1 MASSDA
7 LLVTNDWISEF
18 YFTADQSSGTFL
30 AAVKNLVKEWKA
42 EAEEDSGW
50 VSPLDRFTSS
60 RQRLLSELITLHS
73 SVQEVPEEAPV
84 ALRRAKLA
92 EGSTAIAAE
101 LREIF
106 DYRGNVEEYGPL
118 RIYSAPGIEQPTVA
132 VIDALAVDSVE
143 ELVSARTGFLPEDVV
158 FDTETNPDPL
168 KSVAEVMSALISHT
182 PSPTYVV
189 VFAGRHVLLTST
201 GTNGWAEGRY
211 LSVDLQTVAERGD
224 VRSGGETQR
233 AVAAVSGPSLIPNAQ
248 GEIWWDARRE
258 ESVRN
263 AVGVSA
269 DLRDGVRESIEI
281 IANEVVNRRKAQ
293 GLDPLANDQAQ
304 VLAVQSL
311 RYLFR
316 VLFLLYAEASPRL
329 GVVPTG
335 DPDYESGYSIDRLRE
350 LTIKPLTT
358 SSLEGRH
365 FYESLQLLF
374 HLVETGHTPRT
385 AGEDQENPR
394 EGLTFEAMRSD
405 LFRPNRT
412 SLIDEVKLGNKALQ
426 KVLQNLLLTK
436 ETRGRNRGFIS
447 YVALGINQ
455 LGAVYESLMSY
466 TGSFASE
473 ELVEVAPHGDAS
485 NGSWVV
491 PERRLDEDLKVHCV
505 EVLDEEG
512 RPHVRRYQFGE
523 FVFRLSGRERQ
534 RSASYYSPKVLTEF
548 TVQQGLDEL
557 LTEDTTAQE
566 ILDVSVCEPALGSG
580 AFAIEAVNQL
590 AAAYLERRQRE
601 VGRSIDPDEYPQE
614 FQKAK
619 TYIALHNVYGVDLNP
634 TAVELAEVSLW
645 LDTMARGLKAP
656 WFGLRLRSG
665 NSLIGARHA
674 VYSASTVEKAKPKD
688 RMEQAPHRIPLSQ
701 SPAGDGIFHFLL
713 PASGWGTAGG
723 NNEIKKLAPEQA
735 KDLSDWAKRVAAKPT
750 KAQVKELVSLS
761 ERIQYL
767 WGIAERRMIEAER
780 QSRRSIDV
788 WEAEVPAGG
797 EVTREEIEK
806 SLREPNSA
814 YRRLRLVMDAWCA
827 LWFWPVLTDGSV
839 PAPPEFEEWLT
850 TIRLIVGSEYKAKKS
865 AGQESYFG
873 RGDDEWE
880 ALDDIELMFTVE
892 GCENVEKLLD
902 ETPWLREAQRIAKEQ
917 RFFHWELD
925 FAAVFARGGFDLQ
938 VGNPPWVRPR
948 PDVAALLGESD
959 PWWTLNAKPS
969 EAAKRARRP
978 GTLAIP
984 GAEETL
990 LLGLR
995 DTVSLAEFISDAGTY
1010 PELAGTQ
1017 PDLYRTFMSS
1027 VWQHASSRGTSAL
1040 VHPPTHFT
1048 DAKGY
1053 TLRRHT
1059 YRHLRRHWGFINEL
1073 QLFGEVDHHL
1083 SYSVNVYGS
1092 QKNPRFLNTVNIYH
1106 PSTASAS
1113 LVHNGDGPEPGF
1125 KDDEGN
1131 WDLRPH
1137 RSRIQRVELTDLAV
1151 WHQLMEGGDPAVPV
1165 ESARMVYSVNE
1176 SARDVLSKLTNIS
1189 TIGSIAPQ
1197 FSRGWDET
1205 GGRRD
1210 GYFESRWGPAPRW
1223 KDVILQGPYFHVGN
1237 PFFQSRNSTMGGNQD
1252 YSRVDLERLS
1262 SDALP
1267 ITEYKPIYGRDED
1280 GNTDMSR
1287 YDNAYGSWEVPGTES
1302 GTVRRVPVRDFY
1314 RVMWR
1319 AMAASTGERTL
1330 ISSIYPPGTATIN
1343 GVLSAG
1349 ITIGH
1354 HPNQRLALMAAAMT
1368 SLTADF
1374 LTRSTTGNNI
1384 FLSAVERVPRIPED
1398 HPLASAA
1405 VLRILRLNA
1414 LTDAYADLW
1423 ADCWRDEM
1431 ARDSWTGG
1439 NPRHAADSDPRPE
1452 LGDVGPRWTSAT
1464 PLRVDEDRRQ
1474 ALVEIDA
1481 IMAHVTGISIDELCT
1496 TYRTQFGVLYAYDR
1510 GEGRGAY
1517 IYDAAG
1523 RVLPSTVRTAWN
1535 KAGRPE
1541 TGMPEEDRTYVN
1553 PEGRTLVA
1561 QEPFRI
1567 LDREEDMRTA
1577 YREFAP
1583 RLNHQDKN

>member
-42 EAEEDSGW
+42 EAEDGSGW
-50 VSPLDRFTSS
+50 VSPLDRFTSK

-73 SVQEVPEEAPV
+73 DVQEIPEDAPV

-92 EGSTAIAAE
+92 DGSTAIAEE
-101 LREIF
+101 LREMF
-106 DYRGNVEEYGPL
+106 DYRGDVEQYGPL

-132 VIDALAVDSVE
+132 VVDALAVDSVE
-143 ELVSARTGFLPEDVV
+143 ELVSARTGILPEDVI
-158 FDTETNPDPL
+158 FDTETNPDPIG
-168 KSVAEVMSALISHT
+168 SVAGVTSALISHT
-182 PSPTYVV
+182 PAPTYVV

-211 LSVDLQTVAERGD
+211 LSVDLQSVAERGD
-224 VRSGGETQR
+224 LRSGGETQR
-233 AVAAVSGPSLIPNAQ
+233 AVASVSGPSLIPNAQ

-350 LTIKPLTT
+350 LTIKPLTP
-358 SSLEGRH
+358 SSSDGRH

-374 HLVETGHTPRT
+374 HLVETGHTPRA
-385 AGEDQENPR
+385 AGEDQENPH

-485 NGSWVV
+485 HGSWVV

-557 LTEDTTAQE
+557 LTDDTTAQE
-566 ILDVSVCEPALGSG
+566 ILDLSVCEPALGSG

-688 RMEQAPHRIPLSQ
+688 RMGQAPDRIPLSQ
-701 SPAGDGIFHFLL
+701 SPAGQGIFHFLL
-713 PASGWGTAGG
+713 PASGWGAAGG
-723 NNEIKKLAPEQA
+723 NNEIKKLAPEPA
-735 KDLSDWAKRVAAKPT
+735 KDLRDWTKRVAAKPN
-750 KAQVKELVSLS
+750 KSQVKELVSLT

-797 EVTREEIEK
+797 EVTREEIER
-806 SLREPNSA
+806 SLRESNSA

-827 LWFWPVLTDGSV
+827 LWFWPVLSDGSV
-839 PAPPEFEEWLT
+839 PKPPEFDEWLT
-850 TIRLIVGSEYKAKKS
+850 TIRRIVGSEYKVSKYAR
-865 AGQESYFG
+865 QDSYFG
-873 RGDDEWE
+873 RGDDEW
-880 ALDDIELMFTVE
+880 ATLDHIEVMFTAE
-892 GCENVEKLLD
+892 GCEDVEKLLD
-902 ETPWLREAQRIAKEQ
+902 EIPWLQEAQRIAKEQ

-938 VGNPPWVRPR
+938 VGNPPWVRPTIN
-948 PDVAALLGESD
+948 VASLLGDHD
-959 PWWTLNAKPS
+959 PWWVLTQKPS
-969 EAAKRARRP
+969 ESEKRQRHEYS
-978 GTLAIP
+978 LSLND
-984 GAEETL
+984 AEETVL
-990 LLGLR
+990 QGLGE
-995 DTVSLAEFISDAGTY
+995 TVGTAEFVSSACNY
-1010 PELAGTQ
+1010 EPLQNTQ
-1017 PDLYRTFMSS
+1017 PDLYRAFMVQ
-1027 VWQHASSRGTSAL
+1027 VWNHASRRGISSL

-1048 DAKGY
+1048 DARGY
-1053 TLRRHT
+1053 TIRHHT

-1073 QLFGEVDHHL
+1073 QLFSEVDHHL

-1092 QKNPRFLNTVNIYH
+1092 QKDTRFLNAVNIYH

-1125 KDDEGN
+1125 KDDDGN

-1137 RSRIQRVELTDLAV
+1137 RSRIQHVGEEDLRV
-1151 WHQLMEGGDPAVPV
+1151 WHEVMEGGSPETPV
-1165 ESARMVYSVNE
+1165 ASSRMVYTVNA
-1176 SARDVLSKLTNIS
+1176 SAREVLAKLTRDASIS
-1189 TIGSIAPQ
+1189 DLSPQ
-1197 FSRGWDET
+1197 FNSGMHET
-1205 GGRRD
+1205 SARRD
-1210 GYFESRWGPAPRW
+1210 GYFESRWGAAPQW

-1267 ITEYKPIYGRDED
+1267 VTEYKPIYEQDKD
-1280 GNTDMSR
+1280 GNTDTSR
-1287 YDNAYGSWEVPGTES
+1287 YDNAYGSWEVPGNEP
-1302 GTVRRVPVRDFY
+1302 GTVRRAPVRDFY

-1319 AMAASTGERTL
+1319 RMAAGTGERTL
-1330 ISSIYPPGTATIN
+1330 IPAIFPPGTATID
-1343 GVLSAG
+1343 GAFC
-1349 ITIGH
+1349 IGFTDVA
-1354 HPNQRLALMAAAMT
+1354 NRANLLALATTSMT
-1368 SLTADF
+1368 TLLSDF
-1374 LTRSTTGNNI
+1374 LTRATSGNNI
-1384 FLSAVERVPRIPED
+1384 FRAAIDRLPRIPEG

-1405 VLRILRLNA
+1405 ILRILRLNA

-1423 ADCWRDEM
+1423 ADCWREEM
-1431 ARDSWTGG
+1431 THDSWTGG
-1439 NPRHAADSDPRPE
+1439 NTHTAADSGPRPE
-1452 LGDVGPRWTSAT
+1452 LGAVGPQWTQAT

-1496 TYRTQFGVLYAYDR
+1496 TYRTQFGVLYGYDR

-1517 IYDAAG
+1517 IYDASG
-1523 RVLPSTVRTAWN
+1523 RVIPSTVRTAWN

-1541 TGMPEEDRTYVN
+1541 SGMPEEDRTYVN

-1561 QEPFRI
+1561 HEPFRI

-1577 YREFAP
+1577 YREFAR

>member
-42 EAEEDSGW
+42 EAEDDSGW
-50 VSPLDRFTSS
+50 VSPLDRFTSN

-73 SVQEVPEEAPV
+73 DVQEIPEDAPV

-92 EGSTAIAAE
+92 DGSTAIAEE
-101 LREIF
+101 LREMF
-106 DYRGNVEEYGPL
+106 DYRGDVEQYGPL

-132 VIDALAVDSVE
+132 VVDALAVDSVE
-143 ELVSARTGFLPEDVV
+143 ELVSARTGILPEDVI
-158 FDTETNPDPL
+158 FDTETNPDPIG
-168 KSVAEVMSALISHT
+168 SVAGVMSALISHT
-182 PSPTYVV
+182 PAPTYVV

-233 AVAAVSGPSLIPNAQ
+233 AVASVSGPSLIPNAQ

-350 LTIKPLTT
+350 LTIKPLTP
-358 SSLEGRH
+358 SSSDGRH

-374 HLVETGHTPRT
+374 HLVETGHTPRV

-485 NGSWVV
+485 HGSWVV

-512 RPHVRRYQFGE
+512 GPHVRRYQFGE

-557 LTEDTTAQE
+557 LTDDTTAQE
-566 ILDVSVCEPALGSG
+566 ILDLSVCEPALGSG

-674 VYSASTVEKAKPKD
+674 VYSAATVEKAKPKD
-688 RMEQAPHRIPLSQ
+688 RMGQAPDRIPLSQ
-701 SPAGDGIFHFLL
+701 SPAGQGIFHFLL
-713 PASGWGTAGG
+713 PASGWGAAGG
-723 NNEIKKLAPEQA
+723 NNEIKKLAPEPA
-735 KDLSDWAKRVAAKPT
+735 KDLRDWAKRVAAKPN
-750 KAQVKELVSLS
+750 KPQVKELVSLT

-797 EVTREEIEK
+797 EVTREEIER
-806 SLREPNSA
+806 SLRESNSA

-827 LWFWPVLTDGSV
+827 LWFWPVLSNGSV
-839 PAPPEFEEWLT
+839 PKPPEFDEWLT
-850 TIRLIVGSEYKAKKS
+850 TVRRIVGSEYKVSKYAR
-865 AGQESYFG
+865 QDSYFG
-873 RGDDEWE
+873 QGDDEW
-880 ALDDIELMFTVE
+880 ATLDHIEVMFTAE
-892 GCENVEKLLD
+892 GCEDIEKLLD
-902 ETPWLREAQRIAKEQ
+902 EIPWLREAQRIAKEQ

-938 VGNPPWVRPR
+938 VGNPPWVRPDL
-948 PDVAALLGESD
+948 DVASLLGDYD
-959 PWWTLNAKPS
+959 PWWTLTNKATEKAKQ
-969 EAAKRARRP
+969 ARREQ
-978 GTLAIP
+978 TLELT
-984 GAEETL
+984 GAHENL
-990 LLGLR
+990 LRGA
-995 DTVSLAEFISDAGTY
+995 AEIAGTASVVSSLSEY
-1010 PELAGTQ
+1010 PELAGTR
-1017 PDLYRTFMSS
+1017 PDLYRNFMAT
-1027 VWQHASSRGTSAL
+1027 VWRHASSRGVSAL

-1053 TLRRHT
+1053 TLRSHT
-1059 YRHLRRHWGFINEL
+1059 YHHLRRHWGFLNLRHLFSEIDGKISFSINI
-1073 QLFGEVDHHL
+1073 
-1083 SYSVNVYGS
+1083 YGS
-1092 QKNPRFLNTVNIYH
+1092 LRSPEFLSAVSMYH
-1106 PSTASAS
+1106 PATVTGS
-1113 LVHNGDGPEPGF
+1113 LNHNGDGPEPGF
-1125 KDDEGN
+1125 KDAEGN
-1131 WDLRPH
+1131 WDMSPH
-1137 RSRIQRVELTDLAV
+1137 RSRVQHVGATDLQV
-1151 WHQLMEGGDPAVPV
+1151 WHRVMEGNDPKVSP
-1165 ESARMVYSVNE
+1165 ETSRMVYTVNE
-1176 SARDVLSKLTNIS
+1176 SSRHVLTKLTETSNIS
-1189 TIGSIAPQ
+1189 ELCPEFNNGWNETIDRQKGL
-1197 FSRGWDET
+1197 
-1205 GGRRD
+1205 
-1210 GYFESRWGPAPRW
+1210 FESRWGTAPRW
-1223 KDVILQGPYFHVGN
+1223 KDVILQGPNFHVGN
-1237 PFFQSRNSTMGGNQD
+1237 PFFQSRNSTLGGNQD
-1252 YSRVDLERLS
+1252 YSRMDLEQLS

-1267 ITEYKPIYGRDED
+1267 VTEYKPIYEQDKE
-1280 GNTDMSR
+1280 GNTDTSR
-1287 YDNAYGSWEVPGTES
+1287 YDNAYGEWEVPGNEP
-1302 GTVRRVPVRDFY
+1302 GTVRRAPVRDFY

-1319 AMAASTGERTL
+1319 AMAAGTNERTL
-1330 ISSIYPPGTATIN
+1330 IPAIFPPGTGNVNSVFCEGYPAAIPSQ
-1343 GVLSAG
+1343 VALSA
-1349 ITIGH
+1349 
-1354 HPNQRLALMAAAMT
+1354 ASMS
-1368 SLTADF
+1368 SLLSDF
-1374 LTRSTTGNNI
+1374 LVRATVGSGIYQT
-1384 FLSAVERVPRIPED
+1384 AVDRLPRIPED

-1405 VLRILRLNA
+1405 ILRILRLNA
-1414 LTDAYADLW
+1414 LTDAYAYLW
-1423 ADCWRDEM
+1423 ADCWGEEM
-1431 ARDSWTGG
+1431 THDSWTGG
-1439 NPRHAADSDPRPE
+1439 NTHTAADSGPRPE
-1452 LGDVGPRWTSAT
+1452 LGAVGPQWTQAT

-1496 TYRTQFGVLYAYDR
+1496 TYRTQFGVLYGYDR

-1517 IYDAAG
+1517 IYDASG
-1523 RVLPSTVRTAWN
+1523 RVIPSTVRTAWN

-1541 TGMPEEDRTYVN
+1541 SGMPEEDRTYVN

-1561 QEPFRI
+1561 HEPFRI

-1577 YREFAP
+1577 YREFAR